1 MAPQHRPRGVWL
13 LCWGPHWGAGGFSRP
28 GGDGCPGPGPPGHVR
43 LLPLAACLNH
53 ALPAA

>member
-1 MAPQHRPRGVWL
+1 MALRHRPRGVWL

-43 LLPLAACLNH
+43 PLPLAACLNH